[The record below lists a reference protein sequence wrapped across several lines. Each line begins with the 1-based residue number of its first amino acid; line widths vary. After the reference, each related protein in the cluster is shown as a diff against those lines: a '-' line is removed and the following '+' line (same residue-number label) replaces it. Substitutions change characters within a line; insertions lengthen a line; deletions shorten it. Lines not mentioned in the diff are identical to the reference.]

1 MRGGESLTFSATG
14 KEEDVMDSE
23 KILTSCK
30 SVLQAFDGLTDEGEF
45 DSSRNPGKM
54 RDEFWDDLSGF
65 DEMTKGMEDK
75 TFNKWVDIMQN
86 HAALAFTIGYAL
98 GQMFDLFDKE
108 ILDDLDTVKQAI
120 RDKALLPYLPRER
133 KAA

>member
-1 MRGGESLTFSATG
+1 
-14 KEEDVMDSE
+14 MDIE
-23 KILTSCK
+23 KILSSCK

-45 DSSRNPGKM
+45 NSSRTPGKM
-54 RDEFWDDLSGF
+54 RDEFWMDLSGF
-65 DEMTKGMEDK
+65 NEMTEGMEDK
-75 TFNKWVDIMQN
+75 TFNKWVDIIGK
-86 HAALAFTIGYAL
+86 HAALAFASGYAL

-120 RDKALLPYLPRER
+120 RDKALLPYLPREK